1 MVDWSSNLPGVA
13 AVRYVTDV
21 AQIFSD
27 VVRRHPGRPALVW
40 SPAQAT
46 TYQRLDQVS
55 NQMARLLLAR
65 GVRKRDPIC
74 ICLEKQLVTYA
85 CILACLKVGL
95 PYFFVDPANPKART
109 RTMIDRCRPVL
120 AFVAPSA
127 DVDVFDCPAMAVD
140 ERGAPSL
147 LESLSAEPVTLDWS
161 IDGSDPAYIM
171 FTSGSTGTPK
181 GVTISQ
187 SNLVNF
193 IFWSQ
198 DQFGTTPADVFT
210 NLNPL
215 FFDNSVFDIYGSLFA
230 GASLVP
236 FTAATLRD
244 PQAIVARIE
253 ALECTVYFSVP
264 SLLVYLQ
271 TMKLLTPGAVPS
283 LKKIIFGGEGY
294 PKPML
299 AKLFQAL
306 GDRAALYNVYGP
318 TECTC
323 ICSVYRVGAADFA
336 DMTGYAPLGRLIA
349 NFSHVIVDEHE
360 AWVAPGGIGELC
372 LGGPCVGLGYYA
384 DPALSASVFVQNPTH
399 RDFYDRV
406 YKTGDFVRV
415 DPGDGQIYFV
425 GRADTQIKH
434 QGYRI
439 ELGEIEHALACVDGV
454 DEAAAVYLSDG
465 TRGRIVGI
473 VASRCNLA
481 PATVK
486 KALLETLPRFMVP
499 EKVVVVAG
507 LPKNP
512 NGKIDRKAITATLED
527 AEAVRWPT

>member
-1 MVDWSSNLPGVA
+1 MVDLSSDLSGVA
-13 AVRYVTDV
+13 TIRYVTHV

-40 SPAQAT
+40 APAQAT
-46 TYQRLDQVS
+46 SYQRLDQAS

-65 GVRKRDPIC
+65 GVHKRDAIC

-95 PYFFVDPANPKART
+95 PYFIVDPANPSART
-109 RTMIDRCRPVL
+109 RTMLDRCRPVL

-127 DVDVFDCPAMAVD
+127 DLDVFCCPAIAVD
-140 ERGAPSL
+140 ESLAPSL
-147 LESLSAEPVTLDWS
+147 LESLSEEPVALDWS

-171 FTSGSTGTPK
+171 FTSGSTGAPK

-198 DQFGTTPADVFT
+198 DQFDTTPADVFT
-210 NLNPL
+210 NVNPL
-215 FFDNSVFDIYGSLFA
+215 FFDNSVFDIYASLFA

-244 PQAIVARIE
+244 PQAIVSRIE
-253 ALECTVYFSVP
+253 ALGCTVYFSVP

-271 TMKLLTPGAVPS
+271 TMKLLTPASVPS
-283 LKKIIFGGEGY
+283 LRKIIFGGAGY

-306 GDRAALYNVYGP
+306 GARAALYNVYGP

-323 ICSVYRVGAADFA
+323 ICSVYRVGAGDFA

-349 NFSHVIVDEHE
+349 NFSYVIVDEHG
-360 AWVAPGGIGELC
+360 ARVAPGVTGELC

-384 DPALSASVFVQNPTH
+384 DPALTASVFVQNPTH
-399 RDFYDRV
+399 HDFFDRV

-415 DPGDGQIYFV
+415 DPADGQIRFV

-439 ELGEIEHALACVDGV
+439 ELGEIEHALNAIDGV
-454 DEAAAVYLSDG
+454 DEAAAVYVSHG
-465 TRGRIVGI
+465 AGGRIVAF
-473 VASRCNLA
+473 VAA
-481 PATVK
+481 K
-486 KALLETLPRFMVP
+486 KALEPGAVKRSLASRVP
-499 EKVVVVAG
+499 KYMIPDRVLVVDELA
-507 LPKNP
+507 KNA
-512 NGKIDRKAITATLED
+512 NGKIDRQAMSACVARED
-527 AEAVRWPT
+527 T